1 MLKNANKHI
10 NNYFLTSYFSSIKHS
25 KMKAL
30 QIFLIVIIS
39 LNLGCKK
46 KGKAEF
52 TLKGVITDGTFSTP
66 FSNADVFL
74 YETIA
79 GQSTSNLIG
88 QTTTNSF
95 GEYSFTFSRNAAESY
110 FLTSV
115 KQDYFPLEKTIYFSE
130 LTIEE
135 DNIRNYTTTALSWVR
150 LRFINQSPSPSD
162 VLQYS
167 RQIGKINC
175 STCCPAGTNYL
186 NGAIDTSIY
195 CVNDGNTTYQ
205 YQYSVV
211 GTTNNGIKS
220 ATTIAFDTTEIL
232 LQY

>member
-1 MLKNANKHI
+1 MEH
-10 NNYFLTSYFSSIKHS
+10 
-25 KMKAL
+25 
-30 QIFLIVIIS
+30 IVIIGNGIS
-39 LNLGCKK
+39 GVTAARNIRKLSKK
-46 KGKAEF
+46 K
-52 TLKGVITDGTFSTP
+52 ITIIS
-66 FSNADVFL
+66 S
-74 YETIA
+74 E
-79 GQSTSNLIG
+79 S
-88 QTTTNSF
+88 
-95 GEYSFTFSRNAAESY
+95 EYFFSRTALMYVFMGHMKMEHTQPYEND
-110 FLTSV
+110 FWKKNNINLVFNHV
-115 KQDYFPLEKTIYFSE
+115 KDINSETKTIYFSE

>member
-1 MLKNANKHI
+1 M
-10 NNYFLTSYFSSIKHS
+10 
-25 KMKAL
+25 
-30 QIFLIVIIS
+30 
-39 LNLGCKK
+39 
-46 KGKAEF
+46 
-52 TLKGVITDGTFSTP
+52 
-66 FSNADVFL
+66 
-74 YETIA
+74 
-79 GQSTSNLIG
+79 
-88 QTTTNSF
+88 
-95 GEYSFTFSRNAAESY
+95 
-110 FLTSV
+110 
-115 KQDYFPLEKTIYFSE
+115 
-130 LTIEE
+130 TIEE